1 MTAPGLAV
9 AASSSSSSWF
19 WYFGRATGLIA
30 LVLLTAT
37 IVLGVLGPMRLSSGR
52 WPRSAIRTVH
62 RDLALLSIAVIAIH
76 VVVLVLDTDVHTPLS
91 TAVLPFG
98 SPYRPFWM
106 ALGAIAFDLLIA
118 IVITSLLRRR
128 IGERAW
134 RLTHWLTYA
143 SWPIAVAHGLGTGSD
158 RARTW
163 ALAITFA
170 CCAIVAFAA
179 LIRLQDATTPRDTGE
194 PTVRVRWRPD
204 LQDGPHR

>member
-1 MTAPGLAV
+1 MTASGLAV
-9 AASSSSSSWF
+9 AASSSSWF

-37 IVLGVLGPMRLSSGR
+37 IVLGVLGPMRVSTNR
-52 WPRSAIRTVH
+52 WPRFAIRTVH

-76 VVVLVLDTDVHTPLS
+76 IVAVVLDTDVHTPLS

-98 SPYRPFWM
+98 SSYRPFWM

-158 RARTW
+158 SARTW
-163 ALAITFA
+163 ALAVTFT

-179 LIRLQDATTPRDTGE
+179 LTRLQDAKTPRDRLTE
-194 PTVRVRWRPD
+194 RTVRIQWRPEVKD
-204 LQDGPHR
+204 DAHR